1 MAILLKSKFNAKETI
16 LSNGIVNMISLVG
29 VYLGLN
35 SHGLPPLVKQYMLV
49 FVAGNFL
56 YIASD
61 IWKNLFYHKSFWLN
75 LLEMMGLVGGVLMT
89 LDH

>member
-1 MAILLKSKFNAKETI
+1 MGDVAILLKSKFNAKETI

-29 VYLGLN
+29 VWLGLN
-35 SHGLPPLVKQYMLV
+35 SHGLSDIVKQYILV

-61 IWKNLFYHKSFWLN
+61 IWKHLFNHKRFYVN
-75 LLEMMGLVGGVLMT
+75 VL
-89 LDH
+89 